1 MERSVLMSVPLSL
14 VTRVADL
21 LDEYEF
27 RADREGPLAAP
38 EGNRVFVP
46 QQGPWTAEEI
56 VRLAGRVVERKYDL
70 VVDLMD
76 EAAAK
81 GDWVVPPVE
90 RAESPYHVR
99 NQLSAMTKLIKRDFD
114 GRSYWPMEWKRREDG
129 VYVYRTLPEIA
140 AWWQAA
146 RNQQSAGV
154 K

>member
-1 MERSVLMSVPLSL
+1 M
-14 VTRVADL
+14 ADL
-21 LDEYEF
+21 LDEYDF
-27 RADREGPLAAP
+27 QAGRGGLAGTLEGD
-38 EGNRVFVP
+38 RVFVP

-56 VRLAGRVVERKYDL
+56 GRLAGRMVERKYDL

-76 EAAAK
+76 LAAAK

-146 RNQQSAGV
+146 RNEQSAGAR
-154 K
+154 